1 MSTSDLEKL
10 RSMRE
15 KLNWGVEKERHEF
28 LRQLYPLISNWTDQY
43 PNLRD
48 IFRTDEI
55 DWLLTE
61 SVKSNNGVIEPKL
74 LINFVIKTNYKDELD
89 VQGKDGTPLMCRTTP
104 VHHAVRH
111 EEFSLV
117 RDLFEIYD
125 KFDSNY
131 IDEYGL
137 THFHLAC
144 MSGCEDVVRKFLKFG
159 QDPTCVVSETGD
171 TPLHLALA
179 HYKSEVAKLLLRSG
193 TDPNLANKD
202 GSTPLHIICK
212 KEKFNDHIL
221 VKMLFEVSDANH
233 KTIRVDVQDNLGNSP
248 LHLALTDGYK
258 KMIVELLL
266 RSGAN
271 PNLTNA
277 EGLTPLHIICKRNER
292 VDHGMAEI
300 LFKISREKHQLVQV
314 NAQDKT
320 GQTPLHY
327 AVSHDC
333 KKQIVQLLLENGA
346 NPNLSNAEGSTPLH
360 IICKR
365 DEHNDGV
372 LANMLFEISDKRHQP
387 LQVDT
392 VDNSG
397 QTALHYA
404 LAKGCKVQIVR
415 VLLNNSADPN
425 LANAEGLTP
434 LHIICQRDDEFGLA
448 KIFFEL
454 NEEVNQLVHVDAQDH
469 LGRTALHYVLTD
481 DCETK
486 IVRVLIKNG
495 ANPNLPDVER
505 STPLHMICQRKYDD
519 DLNELFFLLNDRK
532 DQTVQ
537 VNARDKLGRTPLHL
551 ALIRNHEKL
560 AESLLIRDA
569 DPNVA
574 DEEGLTPL
582 HIMSKDKR
590 LFNFATL
597 FFEIMDENFK
607 QVQVDAQ
614 DKLGNTPLHLALSCN
629 NTNFSRWLMAKV
641 KPNLANLE
649 GLTPLHL
656 MCKRNYID
664 GMVNRF
670 FDINEYKNQLV
681 EVNVRDNLGW
691 TPLHW
696 AVANLLPPVVDTLLD
711 YGADLSSFIF
721 PTMTHSNEDFVR
733 AKDRTKKRAR
743 RAPRASFF
751 SRVWIKDDV
760 AVNAQ
765 SMYLTQLLVH
775 ASRVILCVSYYTYL
789 SRHVRFTLFDSTIS
803 TCTQLNAYYY
813 ISRLLL
819 LRFVLRPSKTAA
831 AATTTTTTQ
840 RQRRDRTQQQ
850 CLMPIVNPEP
860 YGITDAPISY
870 IARFNLMQVGQIL
883 QMLCLMKYQTVD
895 SKVND
900 LYRRFEKDSVSSILD
915 SMLDG
920 AVDELDEEPTTI
932 EASKLQGL
940 GRSAALF
947 TEAELNNLVT
957 FLKSVNSVA
966 TSRDEGASGDAPIVA
981 NRIFDQKQLAEMLS
995 QLPTSVNSAT
1005 IVNNVSSSNASPC
1018 DTPVKRSSSSG
1029 ILGKVGRGRGARIS
1043 GKHSISDN
1051 GEDANGTSGP
1061 EDDGSDKAP
1070 LTVLIIPFDSSIG
1083 ESVGS
1088 LSEQKGNMVDNE
1100 SIAINLPE
1108 GLANGHGQ
1116 GRESNVDRIET
1127 QEKRTRF
1134 SLSHDEGSIGNTS
1147 DNLEA
1152 VSEAASNH
1160 SVASSLELENED
1172 QNDNLS
1178 DMVSANVSGRGTP
1191 NISGRDTPSSQL
1203 TEGDEGGRVG
1213 GENRQHGM
1221 QPQNIPT
1228 KQSRSDVD
1236 DKFCK
1241 FEIKKLMEGDE
1252 TISLVSDTWSTDV
1265 LASDSEFI
1273 EQQERFPFLPQQE
1286 QPRPPP
1292 PLVPEPLQANL
1303 DVSETASEAWS
1314 TDVLASDSERMTEVD
1329 TDDTAS
1335 VARSDDT
1342 ARSEIE
1348 SRGEPEGGEDTPPPM
1363 QMMDNSG
1370 QFFRPIREEAL
1381 NRSTVP
1387 SSPTTPLSPSSSNVT
1402 GRGGTRLDYRRSTSD
1417 YVDSNSSS
1425 VRIAAINNNSKP
1437 TTPANNEDHLVQLMD
1452 KLQTDDSKSSTGDN
1466 VEVGTSSGVAM
1477 ANHIG
1482 AAAVAPALLLAN
1494 HINPPTPSEGPK
1506 LSNGDIKSGLGELM
1520 NGNGDVV
1527 VRLSTASL
1535 TSSSSSGSEPRAAK
1549 TTCAISIPSSCN
1561 NSNKSVSMPTSSTH
1575 GADVPDGVAS
1585 ASGSDVQSP
1594 KPSTGAIP
1602 KSISFDMTAERGDK
1616 EMLDDDQKSKRGGF
1630 FGKLMSFKNRRG
1642 KSLRGPDEMTRCYD
1656 RGMSDMTSDGVCGGS
1671 GDARLRL
1678 RRIVSEDTT
1687 STCSANS
1694 VANDRQ
1700 LELARTM
1707 VERTLMAMVYQ
1718 NAMYPNGDG
1727 DIHRDNVFHEHIRKL
1742 AKIVTPN
1749 HQALRIPK
1757 IYLYECPWPWA
1768 QVELSVI
1775 SAYKT
1780 PHDKLQCVVRCATT
1794 IMNLLSMASERGIP
1808 AADDLIPVL
1817 VYVIIKVS
1825 QLKTKFRQFFKKI
1838 QNKMI
1843 VMCNFVLDESTII
1856 TVNDTIRQ

>member
-1 MSTSDLEKL
+1 MSSVNSVESLGTLQWDMIELSGHLRQERLFVNSEQQTLQQLNEKVLSLSSSLAQQAWITAQQRVNLNRLILSKPDCTPQSCCKRSNVLENSQFLNANKLLRYQSCIAYGEFLCLLRTSPKLVASCLVEGDKVVPEMIENVIQSIASGLYGSCLLPEDKILVLKLLRHMILLQVVPSDNPRRVLRHGTSAFSRFYSIFHESLFSAKLFLTAALNGPIIQLLMEDEVFLDIDPDKNPIRFSPSEKL
-10 RSMRE
+10 
-15 KLNWGVEKERHEF
+15 KKFGKE
-28 LRQLYPLISNWTDQY
+28 
-43 PNLRD
+43 
-48 IFRTDEI
+48 
-55 DWLLTE
+55 
-61 SVKSNNGVIEPKL
+61 
-74 LINFVIKTNYKDELD
+74 
-89 VQGKDGTPLMCRTTP
+89 GTPDYQTK
-104 VHHAVRH
+104 VQRH
-111 EEFSLV
+111 RQWIVNSLV
-117 RDLFEIYD
+117 QITQ
-125 KFDSNY
+125 KFIVSIRENM
-131 IDEYGL
+131 
-137 THFHLAC
+137 HCF
-144 MSGCEDVVRKFLKFG
+144 
-159 QDPTCVVSETGD
+159 PTCICWLVRQMAG
-171 TPLHLALA
+171 
-179 HYKSEVAKLLLRSG
+179 LLS
-193 TDPNLANKD
+193 
-202 GSTPLHIICK
+202 
-212 KEKFNDHIL
+212 
-221 VKMLFEVSDANH
+221 
-233 KTIRVDVQDNLGNSP
+233 
-248 LHLALTDGYK
+248 
-258 KMIVELLL
+258 
-266 RSGAN
+266 
-271 PNLTNA
+271 
-277 EGLTPLHIICKRNER
+277 
-292 VDHGMAEI
+292 
-300 LFKISREKHQLVQV
+300 
-314 NAQDKT
+314 KT
-320 GQTPLHY
+320 GNVDPKEIHAMCTDLVFTY
-327 AVSHDC
+327 F
-333 KKQIVQLLLENGA
+333 
-346 NPNLSNAEGSTPLH
+346 
-360 IICKR
+360 ICP
-365 DEHNDGV
+365 
-372 LANMLFEISDKRHQP
+372 A
-387 LQVDT
+387 
-392 VDNSG
+392 
-397 QTALHYA
+397 
-404 LAKGCKVQIVR
+404 
-415 VLLNNSADPN
+415 
-425 LANAEGLTP
+425 
-434 LHIICQRDDEFGLA
+434 
-448 KIFFEL
+448 
-454 NEEVNQLVHVDAQDH
+454 
-469 LGRTALHYVLTD
+469 
-481 DCETK
+481 
-486 IVRVLIKNG
+486 
-495 ANPNLPDVER
+495 
-505 STPLHMICQRKYDD
+505 
-519 DLNELFFLLNDRK
+519 
-532 DQTVQ
+532 
-537 VNARDKLGRTPLHL
+537 
-551 ALIRNHEKL
+551 
-560 AESLLIRDA
+560 
-569 DPNVA
+569 
-574 DEEGLTPL
+574 
-582 HIMSKDKR
+582 
-590 LFNFATL
+590 
-597 FFEIMDENFK
+597 
-607 QVQVDAQ
+607 
-614 DKLGNTPLHLALSCN
+614 
-629 NTNFSRWLMAKV
+629 
-641 KPNLANLE
+641 
-649 GLTPLHL
+649 
-656 MCKRNYID
+656 
-664 GMVNRF
+664 
-670 FDINEYKNQLV
+670 
-681 EVNVRDNLGW
+681 
-691 TPLHW
+691 
-696 AVANLLPPVVDTLLD
+696 
-711 YGADLSSFIF
+711 
-721 PTMTHSNEDFVR
+721 
-733 AKDRTKKRAR
+733 
-743 RAPRASFF
+743 
-751 SRVWIKDDV
+751 
-760 AVNAQ
+760 
-765 SMYLTQLLVH
+765 
-775 ASRVILCVSYYTYL
+775 
-789 SRHVRFTLFDSTIS
+789 
-803 TCTQLNAYYY
+803 
-813 ISRLLL
+813 
-819 LRFVLRPSKTAA
+819 
-831 AATTTTTTQ
+831 
-840 RQRRDRTQQQ
+840 
-850 CLMPIVNPEP
+850 IVNPEP

-957 FLKSVNSVA
+957 FLQSVNSVA

-1018 DTPVKRSSSSG
+1018 DTPVKRSSSAG
-1029 ILGKVGRGRGARIS
+1029 LLGKVGRGRGARIS

-1088 LSEQKGNMVDNE
+1088 LSEQKVLCMQGNMVDNE

-1134 SLSHDEGSIGNTS
+1134 SLSHDEVLFEGSIGNTS

-1425 VRIAAINNNSKP
+1425 VRIAAINNSSKP

-1452 KLQTDDSKSSTGDN
+1452 KLQTDDSKSSTSDN
-1466 VEVGTSSGVAM
+1466 VEVATSSGVAM

-1561 NSNKSVSMPTSSTH
+1561 SSNKSVSMPTSSTL

-1585 ASGSDVQSP
+1585 ASGSAVQSP

-1630 FGKLMSFKNRRG
+1630 FGKLMSLRNRRG

-1694 VANDRQ
+1694 DTTDDILAKYRRKPSANSDTTSIESTQSRTKEIEDERVLIDPNNVEMSFAFADAKRKLRMVLSTADLQHVPWTNMNERNSWTQKENELVAFLQLQLAEAINLQDRALIAHLHETLRCVRLFNEDGCRKLFKSLGDDYQKRSPYIAYLIRSRQGLLSTLAHLDRLGERVKCDGDAVNSHLVLVCVKVFLDKWDKILQTFFDQFKKLTVSDEKQDLVDGFLNNLYTEMENDLIWQVANDRQ

-1727 DIHRDNVFHEHIRKL
+1727 DIHRDSVFHEHIRKL

-1817 VYVIIKVS
+1817 VYVIIKTNPPS
-1825 QLKTKFRQFFKKI
+1825 L
-1838 QNKMI
+1838 
-1843 VMCNFVLDESTII
+1843 LSTIQY
-1856 TVNDTIRQ
+1856 VNSFYGNRLKGEEGYWWTQFCSAVEFIKTID